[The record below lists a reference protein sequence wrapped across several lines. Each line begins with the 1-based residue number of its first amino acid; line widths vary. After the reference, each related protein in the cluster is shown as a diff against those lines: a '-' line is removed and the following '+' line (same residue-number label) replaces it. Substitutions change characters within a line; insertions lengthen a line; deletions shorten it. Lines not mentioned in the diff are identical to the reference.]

1 MNEVKATYCGRCGH
15 THKKGTPCPR
25 PFKEGLDERFR
36 AEDDINYKAIMDYY
50 DAAIDKPQAAAEIMG
65 VPPRRL
71 GGIEL
76 RAQVS
81 DFVLDLS
88 YEETKEVL
96 DIIKVDPHAELEES
110 LIQESKKDLMKK
122 QYVET
127 GKLTQGELDRLL
139 GDDEISDKF
148 AIWLCNRYYNVI
160 KKPYLTKNDD
170 GKDMISKEG
179 AAKIKTFFEDMG
191 VLRRDLANFVRYKNK
206 FKHKD
211 IMQYPDFKSF
221 EEDAMEV
228 EKGLTLADT
237 EKGKEKKEK
246 YSELKIGNV
255 EGFTVY
261 KLPQK
266 RPDLKD
272 VAIDLGKQT
281 RWCTAGSS
289 ENYFTRYNNTD
300 NIYVFAK
307 KTPEGSE
314 KYQFHFRGMYGG
326 PEFKTAQNTDMPEGP
341 LRDAFFEF
349 VKEKEGRFTGD
360 QDLSSNKVGE
370 FKTPNGELPLFK
382 LGDKYYTEAGKQ
394 KLFYNPDTNRLK
406 FANGKDMSAFKD
418 AFREPYLS
426 FLRAVYAEM
435 KKEGEESKFYPYYRL
450 FLDLDVPKDKSFTVK
465 GEVVD
470 LSGTDLNTIPSN
482 IYIPGDLDI
491 RDSQIKLP
499 ADIKVDGEI
508 IK

>member
-1 MNEVKATYCGRCGH
+1 MS
-15 THKKGTPCPR
+15 
-25 PFKEGLDERFR
+25 LDERFR

-50 DAAIDKPQAAAEIMG
+50 DASTDKPQAAAEIMG

-96 DIIKVDPHAELEES
+96 DILGVDPHAELDES
-110 LIQESKKDLMKK
+110 LIQEAKKDLMKT
-122 QYVET
+122 QYVDT
-127 GKLTQGELDRLL
+127 GKLTQVELDRLL

-148 AIWLCNRYYNVI
+148 AIWLCNRYYNTV
-160 KKPYLTKNDD
+160 KKPYLTKGDD
-170 GKDMISKEG
+170 GKEMVSKEG
-179 AAKIKTFFEDMG
+179 ATKIKTFFEDMG
-191 VLRRDLANFVRYKNK
+191 VLRRDLANFVRYRNK
-206 FKHKD
+206 FEHPD
-211 IMQYPDFKSF
+211 IMKYSDFDSF
-221 EEDAMEV
+221 KKDAFKVMNN
-228 EKGLTLADT
+228 LTLADT
-237 EKGKEKKEK
+237 EKGKQKKEK
-246 YSELKIGNV
+246 YSELKIGEV

-281 RWCTAGSS
+281 NWCTAGST

-300 NIYVFAK
+300 NIYIFAK
-307 KTPEGSE
+307 RTPTGSE
-314 KYQFHFRGMYGG
+314 KYQFHFRGGYAG
-326 PEFKTAQNTDMPEGP
+326 PEFKTAENRDMPDGP
-341 LRDAFFEF
+341 LKDAFFTF

-360 QDLSSNKVGE
+360 QDLTDNKVGE

-382 LGDKYYTEAGKQ
+382 LGDKYYTEAGNQ

-435 KKEGEESKFYPYYRL
+435 KKEGIEGKFYPYYRL
-450 FLDLDVPKDKSFTVK
+450 FLDLDVPKDRSFTVK

-470 LSGTDLNTIPSN
+470 LSGTDLDTIPSN
-482 IYIPGDLDI
+482 IHIPGDLDI
-491 RDSQIKLP
+491 RDSKIKLP
-499 ADIKVDGEI
+499 SDLKVDGEI
-508 IK
+508 LK